1 MEAEMFCP
9 FLRECLQELAN
20 GRHIFDKERCT
31 HKERWEKCPV
41 FLGHNEVLRLRK
53 VLEGM
58 LDQK

>member
-20 GRHIFDKERCT
+20 RRHIFDKDRCT

-41 FLGHNEVLRLRK
+41 RK

-58 LDQK
+58 LDQS

>member
-1 MEAEMFCP
+1 MFCP

-41 FLGHNEVLRLRK
+41 FLGRNEVLRLRK
-53 VLEGM
+53 VMEGM
-58 LDQK
+58 LDQS